1 MHSFW
6 ISFLTILLICYQ
18 EKCCTIFFI
27 IIFDI
32 FLIPIIIIASISLY
46 INHQYVINFMNKIN
60 ETYENN
66 KVNFCWEIMII
77 IHMTIL
83 IIFPLITYNFYM
95 CGDIFEAIF
104 KCNLCECGECKIF
117 KCVCDFGH
125 CECLKCL
132 KSCGCDCNCNCFK
145 CFKKDSNNNNN
156 YNYNIPSEN
165 ININNTDITNE
176 ILPLKNMIS
185 NMIAKTDSINTI
197 KGDIVEIKNNLSNQ
211 NNFLNNLKNNKSD
224 DEIKETFGN
233 IKILCSNC
241 SEKINNISDNINN
254 CKNEINKFQNEILHM
269 NNNFNEEINQLKKDV
284 KQISDIHK
292 DCLENFKKLNSENNK
307 KVDNELKMIIKY
319 ENKVYLIIINNNC
332 SFIDFMNKIKNSIS
346 SNVNSISNNNLK
358 LYYWNQFGQKNK
370 IMDEKDFLNALSL
383 HIFYFELINEKN
395 NQIRQQ
401 NYISNKDN

>member
-46 INHQYVINFMNKIN
+46 INHQYVINFVNKIN

-156 YNYNIPSEN
+156 NYNYNIPSEN

-176 ILPLKNMIS
+176 ILPLKNMLS

-197 KGDIVEIKNNLSNQ
+197 KV
-211 NNFLNNLKNNKSD
+211 
-224 DEIKETFGN
+224 
-233 IKILCSNC
+233 
-241 SEKINNISDNINN
+241 
-254 CKNEINKFQNEILHM
+254 
-269 NNNFNEEINQLKKDV
+269 
-284 KQISDIHK
+284 
-292 DCLENFKKLNSENNK
+292 
-307 KVDNELKMIIKY
+307 LKMI
-319 ENKVYLIIINNNC
+319 
-332 SFIDFMNKIKNSIS
+332 
-346 SNVNSISNNNLK
+346 
-358 LYYWNQFGQKNK
+358 
-370 IMDEKDFLNALSL
+370 
-383 HIFYFELINEKN
+383 
-395 NQIRQQ
+395 
-401 NYISNKDN
+401 